1 MKSRYT
7 NRITT
12 ALLIILAM
20 IAFTTA
26 GWGDYIAEVVQTEGV
41 AELLKAEMRQKDL
54 TDKWETLSYME
65 EIFLADTLRTGA
77 TGKVKAL
84 VEYQDIDAVW
94 SLLENGSMYFDEEEP
109 FCKSE
114 TQKQKRILH
123 LKEGTVRG
131 DVSQRSAAAPET
143 EIRTPH
149 AVICVPGTTFIL
161 RSRTPD
167 TTEINT
173 TEIITLEGVTII
185 CNLKLAEGQVA
196 EKAECVEVK
205 QGYSSQVVE
214 TRAPTAPKLLSP
226 AALKRAQEL
235 RITAQVH
242 QTVHPTVKLI
252 RHPPVDEFI
261 PRVGKEPPFPRGIYT
276 PDQNSPLILLQIE
289 FPNPNL

>member
-1 MKSRYT
+1 MKSRHT

-109 FCKSE
+109 FCEARKS
-114 TQKQKRILH
+114 KRILH

-131 DVSQRSAAAPET
+131 AVSKHSATASAT
-143 EIRTPH
+143 EIRTPN
-149 AVICVPGTTFIL
+149 ALICVPGTTFIL
-161 RSRTPD
+161 RSSPPD
-167 TTEINT
+167 TTGINT
-173 TEIITLEGVTII
+173 TEIIALEGVTII

-205 QGYSSQVVE
+205 QGYSSQVVK
-214 TRAPTAPKLLSP
+214 TGAPTAPKLLSP
-226 AALKRAQEL
+226 AALKRAQKL
-235 RITAQVH
+235 RITPQVH

>member
-1 MKSRYT
+1 M
-7 NRITT
+7 
-12 ALLIILAM
+12 ILGM

-26 GWGDYIAEVVQTEGV
+26 GWGDFVAEVVETKGD
-41 AELLKAEMRQKDL
+41 AELLKAEMRQKGL
-54 TDKWETLSYME
+54 SDKWETLSYME

-77 TGKVKAL
+77 TGKVEAL

-109 FCKSE
+109 FCEARKSE

-131 DVSQRSAAAPET
+131 AVSKHSATASAT
-143 EIRTPH
+143 EIRTPNAEIRTPN

-161 RSRTPD
+161 RSSTPD

-173 TEIITLEGVTII
+173 TEIIALEGFTII

-214 TRAPTAPKLLSP
+214 TGAPTAPKLLSA
-226 AALKRAQEL
+226 AALKREQEL
-235 RITAQVH
+235 GITPQVH
-242 QTVHPTVKLI
+242 QTVHPTVKLL
-252 RHPPVDEFI
+252 RRQPVEEFI
-261 PRVGKEPPFPRGIYT
+261 PPVGKEPPFPLGIYT
-276 PDQNSPLILLQIE
+276 PDVFFEPLILLEIE
-289 FPNPNL
+289 IPNPNL